1 MCRTYHVTTHSTPH
15 YSFGQSRHV
24 MINSTISSGSSIFS
38 MSTGLPSS
46 VMIAMRSPLFHKIK
60 NIHLSFQLF
69 LVFFCEKFAGNGI
82 RIPWNVQLIVPAFP
96 RFLTRKVIRTLH
108 ASMLPASPTRSSVH
122 FAYFSHFSSL
132 LSTPYPFLKSSAFDA
147 VPWITFSA
155 VSLVQNIIAYRRSQE
170 RIIFARLGKVSTF
183 HALVFLQHINLCFT

>member
-15 YSFGQSRHV
+15 YSFGQSRHI

-46 VMIAMRSPLFHKIK
+46 VTIAIRSPLFHKIK
-60 NIHLSFQLF
+60 NIHLSFQFF

-82 RIPWNVQLIVPAFP
+82 WIPRNVQFIVPAFP
-96 RFLTRKVIRTLH
+96 SLLTRNVIRTFH
-108 ASMLPASPTRSSVH
+108 ADMLPASPARSSVH

-132 LSTPYPFLKSSAFDA
+132 LSTPCPFLKSSAFNA
-147 VPWITFSA
+147 VPWITFST
-155 VSLVQNIIAYRRSQE
+155 VSLV
-170 RIIFARLGKVSTF
+170 
-183 HALVFLQHINLCFT
+183 

>member
-46 VMIAMRSPLFHKIK
+46 VTIAMRSPLFHKIK

-69 LVFFCEKFAGNGI
+69 LVFFCEKFAGNGV

-96 RFLTRKVIRTLH
+96 RFLTRKVIRTFH
-108 ASMLPASPTRSSVH
+108 TDMLPASTARSSVH
-122 FAYFSHFSSL
+122 FTYFSHFFISSFCVL
-132 LSTPYPFLKSSAFDA
+132 PFPRTVIDSARLFSYEFRRDIPRNTGFRPHSLTISS
-147 VPWITFSA
+147 
-155 VSLVQNIIAYRRSQE
+155 QYRR
-170 RIIFARLGKVSTF
+170 I
-183 HALVFLQHINLCFT
+183 

>member
-46 VMIAMRSPLFHKIK
+46 VTIVMRSPLFHKIK
-60 NIHLSFQLF
+60 NIHLSFQFF
-69 LVFFCEKFAGNGI
+69 LVFFCEKFAGNGV

-96 RFLTRKVIRTLH
+96 RFLTRKVIRTFH
-108 ASMLPASPTRSSVH
+108 TDMLPASPTRSSVH
-122 FAYFSHFSSL
+122 FAYFSRFSSL
-132 LSTPYPFLKSSAFDA
+132 LSASCHFLESSAFDT
-147 VPWITFSA
+147 VPWITFST
-155 VSLVQNIIAYRRSQE
+155 VTLVQDIIAYRRSQE
-170 RIIFARLGKVSTF
+170 RIVFARLGKVSAF
-183 HALVFLQHINLCFT
+183 HALVFLQRINLCFT

>member
-1 MCRTYHVTTHSTPH
+1 
-15 YSFGQSRHV
+15 
-24 MINSTISSGSSIFS
+24 MIILLYTSCVISPDLYNFLLIISI
-38 MSTGLPSS
+38 
-46 VMIAMRSPLFHKIK
+46 IALFIIYSPLFHEI
-60 NIHLSFQLF
+60 IDVHLPFQLF

-108 ASMLPASPTRSSVH
+108 ANMLPASPTRSSVH

-132 LSTPYPFLKSSAFDA
+132 LSMPCSFLESSAFDT

-155 VSLVQNIIAYRRSQE
+155 VTLVQDIIAYRRSQE
-170 RIIFARLGKVSTF
+170 RIVFARLGKVSAF
-183 HALVFLQHINLCFT
+183 HALAFLQHINLCFT

>member
-15 YSFGQSRHV
+15 YSFGQSRHI

-46 VMIAMRSPLFHKIK
+46 VTIAIRSPLFHKIK
-60 NIHLSFQLF
+60 NIHLSFQFF

-82 RIPWNVQLIVPAFP
+82 WIPRNVQFIVPAFP
-96 RFLTRKVIRTLH
+96 SLLTRNVIRTFH
-108 ASMLPASPTRSSVH
+108 ADMLPASPARSSVH

-132 LSTPYPFLKSSAFDA
+132 LSASCHFLESSAFDT

-155 VSLVQNIIAYRRSQE
+155 VTLVQNIIAYRRSQE
-170 RIIFARLGKVSTF
+170 RIVFACLGKVSAF

>member
-46 VMIAMRSPLFHKIK
+46 VTIVMRSPLFHKIK
-60 NIHLSFQLF
+60 NIHLSFQFF
-69 LVFFCEKFAGNGI
+69 LVFFCEKFAGNGV

-96 RFLTRKVIRTLH
+96 HFLTRKVIRTFH
-108 ASMLPASPTRSSVH
+108 TDMLPASTARSSVH
-122 FAYFSHFSSL
+122 FTYFSHFSSL
-132 LSTPYPFLKSSAFDA
+132 LSASCHFLESSAFDT

-155 VSLVQNIIAYRRSQE
+155 VTLVQNIIAYRRSQE
-170 RIIFARLGKVSTF
+170 RIVFACLGKVSAF